1 MTTRL
6 LIARHGNTF
15 NKGDVVTRVGGRT
28 DLPLVASGE
37 QQGSD
42 LGRYIAKCG
51 WMPAAVFSGPLQRAR
66 KTAELAC
73 AALGIDSARVT
84 TLDIFNEIDYGPDE
98 NQPEEAVVARLG
110 AAALDAWNKNAVVPD
125 GWCVDPVAIADA
137 WQEFAA
143 DVLDQYRGK
152 NILVVTSNGIARF
165 APHIIGDFERF
176 SSRHDIKVSTGA
188 LCVFEN
194 NGSGWVCAGWN
205 LKPKDH
211 LQVVA

>member
-37 QQGSD
+37 QQGRD
-42 LGRYIAKCG
+42 LGAYITQCG
-51 WMPAAVFSGPLQRAR
+51 WTPAAVFSGPLQRAR

-73 AALGIDSARVT
+73 AAMGIDVAGVA
-84 TLDIFNEIDYGPDE
+84 TLDIFNEIDYGLDE
-98 NQPEEAVVARLG
+98 NQPEEVVVARLG
-110 AAALDAWNKNAVVPD
+110 DEAIDAWNKHAIVPD
-125 GWCVDPVAIADA
+125 GWRVDPVAIADA

-143 DVLDQYRGK
+143 DVLDQYQGR

-165 APHIIGDFERF
+165 APHITGDFDGF
-176 SSRHDIKVSTGA
+176 ASKHDIKVSTGA

-194 NGSGWVCAGWN
+194 NGSGWICTGWN
-205 LKPKDH
+205 IKPKDF
-211 LQVVA
+211 L